1 MEVLQGI
8 SDTNTSQKIIDAQ
21 THNKGSVGED
31 NLFVRFCRKKFLCV
45 MSFLFCF
52 VLILEVFKIFL
63 SKADQEQVGQLS
75 SFLLQTLLGVLL
87 TNNITTATDL

>member
-1 MEVLQGI
+1 MEVIQEI
-8 SDTNTSQKIIDAQ
+8 SDTNTSKQIL
-21 THNKGSVGED
+21 TTENKKGGGED
-31 NLFVRFCRKKFLCV
+31 NLFVRFCRKKFLCF

-75 SFLLQTLLGVLL
+75 SFILKTLLGALMA
-87 TNNITTATDL
+87 NNITAAVDL